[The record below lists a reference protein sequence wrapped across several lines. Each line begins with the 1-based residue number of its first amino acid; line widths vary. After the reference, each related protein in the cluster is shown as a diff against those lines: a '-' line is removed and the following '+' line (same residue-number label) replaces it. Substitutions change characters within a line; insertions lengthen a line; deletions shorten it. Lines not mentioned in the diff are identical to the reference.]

1 MVVEASGIVTVLLS
15 LAAIVAL
22 EVETEPLSSVT
33 GQSVVYCVNVTP
45 LTIEVVIMLVS
56 LAIKTVVLFL
66 TYASIATD
74 MVVSGCLD
82 VEDELVVKKS
92 IGSTAELAVL
102 EELETTEEL
111 ETEDKIDATDEL
123 EMTEEELG
131 AMEEDE
137 LRVNDLASTS

>member
-1 MVVEASGIVTVLLS
+1 
-15 LAAIVAL
+15 
-22 EVETEPLSSVT
+22 
-33 GQSVVYCVNVTP
+33 
-45 LTIEVVIMLVS
+45 
-56 LAIKTVVLFL
+56 
-66 TYASIATD
+66 